1 MAAVVGKI
9 TSWFRF
15 ALSIAESRRSVSRV
29 FLTSPG
35 FVPTSPGL
43 ILPNQGTR
51 RNSRRVVKR
60 TTRSVRPGRRSESI
74 MLKKPQSVWEVLFSR
89 AYIYIYVF
97 YFPEKV
103 FTPSHGARF
112 PLIFMGFQCEGFV
125 FQAFTGAVNAGKSK
139 PSRKKTAESQVVSGI
154 KALRAVNT

>member
-35 FVPTSPGL
+35 FVSTSPGVVPTSPGVVSTSPGVVSTSPGVVPTSPGL
-43 ILPNQGTR
+43 VLPNQGTR

-60 TTRSVRPGRRSESI
+60 TTRSVWPARRSESI

-89 AYIYIYVF
+89 TYIYIRILL
-97 YFPEKV
+97 P
-103 FTPSHGARF
+103 
-112 PLIFMGFQCEGFV
+112 
-125 FQAFTGAVNAGKSK
+125 GKSIH
-139 PSRKKTAESQVVSGI
+139 PFTRSAFPVDFHGFPV
-154 KALRAVNT
+154 